1 MASLDVLLQQIVN
14 GLALGMMYA
23 LLALGFTMVYGI
35 IELINF
41 AHFSVFM
48 TGTFVGLVVLNL
60 MGVTADSRSLTG
72 QALVGILVA
81 LFAITMAATGALGVL
96 IERVCLRPLR
106 NVPGT
111 APMITTIGVAFILI
125 NVMLLAWGPQTQ
137 RFPQLLPNWR
147 WEVVGVEITFKQLV
161 LFAVALV
168 LMLALWHL
176 VRRTTLGKAMRATAQ
191 DADAAR
197 MMGIDVDRVVVL
209 TFFLGSA
216 LAGAGSLFFGLY
228 YGFTGYYIGYTTG
241 LRAFTSAV
249 LGGIGSIPGAVL
261 GGVFIG
267 LTQSLGGQLI
277 GVKWTDVIIF
287 SILIF
292 VMVFRPNVLLGVGI
306 LFPLVTSNA
315 GNVDAAANAFTY
327 VLLALGLN
335 IVVGFAGLLDL
346 GYAAFFAVGAYGYGI
361 AASGQL
367 RPEWSNLWAPLEW
380 AGQVS
385 RLAIPGQPATVQFHF
400 SFWPMLAVSAIIC
413 AIFGMLFGAPT
424 LRLRGDYLAIVTL
437 GFGEIVP
444 VVARNWE
451 GLTNGAQG
459 LGGIR
464 TPKLFGFDF
473 GFSPY
478 PYYFLG
484 LGLVT
489 AAVWMSIR
497 LQESRVGR
505 AWMAIREDE
514 LAAGAM
520 GVNHVHYKLLAF
532 AMGAAVGGL
541 AGTFYVAKLTTAT

>member
-1 MASLDVLLQQIVN
+1 
-14 GLALGMMYA
+14 MYA

-228 YGFTGYYIGYTTG
+228 YGFTGYYIGYTIG

-249 LGGIGSIPGAVL
+249 LGGIGSVPGAVL
-261 GGVFIG
+261 GGLFIG
-267 LTQSLGGQLI
+267 LTQSLGGQI
-277 GVKWTDVIIF
+277 VGVKWTDVIIF
-287 SILIF
+287 SILII
-292 VMVFRPNVLLGVGI
+292 VMVFRPSGLLG
-306 LFPLVTSNA
+306 
-315 GNVDAAANAFTY
+315 
-327 VLLALGLN
+327 
-335 IVVGFAGLLDL
+335 
-346 GYAAFFAVGAYGYGI
+346 
-361 AASGQL
+361 
-367 RPEWSNLWAPLEW
+367 
-380 AGQVS
+380 S
-385 RLAIPGQPATVQFHF
+385 R
-400 SFWPMLAVSAIIC
+400 
-413 AIFGMLFGAPT
+413 
-424 LRLRGDYLAIVTL
+424 
-437 GFGEIVP
+437 
-444 VVARNWE
+444 
-451 GLTNGAQG
+451 
-459 LGGIR
+459 
-464 TPKLFGFDF
+464 
-473 GFSPY
+473 SPQK
-478 PYYFLG
+478 
-484 LGLVT
+484 
-489 AAVWMSIR
+489 A
-497 LQESRVGR
+497 
-505 AWMAIREDE
+505 
-514 LAAGAM
+514 
-520 GVNHVHYKLLAF
+520 
-532 AMGAAVGGL
+532 
-541 AGTFYVAKLTTAT
+541 

>member
-1 MASLDVLLQQIVN
+1 MGSLDVLLQQIVN

-60 MGVTADSRSLTG
+60 MGVTAGSRSLTG
-72 QALVGILVA
+72 LALVGILVA

-125 NVMLLAWGPQTQ
+125 NVMLLVWGPQTQ

-249 LGGIGSIPGAVL
+249 LGGIGSVPGAVL
-261 GGVFIG
+261 GGLFIG
-267 LTQSLGGQLI
+267 LTQSLGGQVV

-287 SILIF
+287 SILII
-292 VMVFRPNVLLGVGI
+292 VMVFRPSGLLG
-306 LFPLVTSNA
+306 
-315 GNVDAAANAFTY
+315 
-327 VLLALGLN
+327 
-335 IVVGFAGLLDL
+335 
-346 GYAAFFAVGAYGYGI
+346 
-361 AASGQL
+361 
-367 RPEWSNLWAPLEW
+367 
-380 AGQVS
+380 S
-385 RLAIPGQPATVQFHF
+385 R
-400 SFWPMLAVSAIIC
+400 
-413 AIFGMLFGAPT
+413 
-424 LRLRGDYLAIVTL
+424 
-437 GFGEIVP
+437 
-444 VVARNWE
+444 
-451 GLTNGAQG
+451 
-459 LGGIR
+459 
-464 TPKLFGFDF
+464 
-473 GFSPY
+473 SPQK
-478 PYYFLG
+478 
-484 LGLVT
+484 
-489 AAVWMSIR
+489 A
-497 LQESRVGR
+497 
-505 AWMAIREDE
+505 
-514 LAAGAM
+514 
-520 GVNHVHYKLLAF
+520 
-532 AMGAAVGGL
+532 
-541 AGTFYVAKLTTAT
+541 